1 LAAALV
7 RLTLSW
13 TPSFAVL
20 CSAATVALT
29 AAGRGRNRL
38 PLSSDPDILHEHAQ
52 APCLHTDSV
61 KNGEKIPKVISGR
74 YLPEI
79 NQCKSSRSMHTIDA
93 SIAGNERKILVQYI
107 ESAITMLR
115 LQNWNSN
122 SSSVSFERL
131 QCFINRR
138 RSSKCL
144 SHTWNTK
151 KRSFLHQLRCK
162 VRGSPL
168 ELKLDQ
174 TTFPLKEPRIVDVT
188 INAEEYYF
196 PQTLSAECLNLCIKG
211 ITLTKEF
218 SSASKPTNSPTHTNT
233 SLSKPR
239 KRRRRKPEPWK

>member
-1 LAAALV
+1 
-7 RLTLSW
+7 
-13 TPSFAVL
+13 
-20 CSAATVALT
+20 
-29 AAGRGRNRL
+29 
-38 PLSSDPDILHEHAQ
+38 
-52 APCLHTDSV
+52 
-61 KNGEKIPKVISGR
+61 VISGR

-151 KRSFLHQLRCK
+151 KRSFFASIAMQSPRQSIGVKTRSDDFPPERTPYCRCNNQRRRVLLSTNPVSRMFEPLHQRHNIDQ
-162 VRGSPL
+162 RIL
-168 ELKLDQ
+168 ECQ
-174 TTFPLKEPRIVDVT
+174 
-188 INAEEYYF
+188 
-196 PQTLSAECLNLCIKG
+196 
-211 ITLTKEF
+211 
-218 SSASKPTNSPTHTNT
+218 
-233 SLSKPR
+233 
-239 KRRRRKPEPWK
+239 